1 VKSTIDAIGEGVSIG
16 VAAMCAAFIVG
27 AFLSFVFEPP
37 RDDLAAK
44 QELKGL
50 ADPMTYRNIVQQIL
64 DGR

>member
-1 VKSTIDAIGEGVSIG
+1 MRSTIDAINEGISIG

-27 AFLSFVFEPP
+27 AFISFVFEPP
-37 RDDLAAK
+37 LNDLAAR

-50 ADPMTYRNIVQQIL
+50 ADPMTYRNLVQEIL